1 MVRMSVLDKMIKV
14 CMMILAEVGQACETR
29 LNYAPN
35 WPYMET
41 KMTSMTPKY
50 STAPDL
56 SIAGVVPNPSHTIT
70 HSKHNKMATATSC
83 NPLRSDSL
91 PSARFQTN

>member
-1 MVRMSVLDKMIKV
+1 MSVLDKMIKV
-14 CMMILAEVGQACETR
+14 CMMILAEVGRACETR

-56 SIAGVVPNPSHTIT
+56 SIAGVVPNPSHTI
-70 HSKHNKMATATSC
+70 AGVVP
-83 NPLRSDSL
+83 NPSHTIAGVVPPPISYHRSQ
-91 PSARFQTN
+91 QT